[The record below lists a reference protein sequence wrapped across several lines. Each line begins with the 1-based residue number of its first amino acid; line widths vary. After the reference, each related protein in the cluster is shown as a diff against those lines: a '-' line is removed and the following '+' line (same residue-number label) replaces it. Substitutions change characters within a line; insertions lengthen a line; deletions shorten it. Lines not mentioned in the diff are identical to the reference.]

1 MKRGLGIVGQ
11 GESTCAVEVGA
22 GSALDVSQKGVLN
35 AKTYR
40 GKAAIVT
47 LGCAK
52 NQVDSEVM
60 LGVLS
65 RSGFELVND
74 VESAD
79 VAVVNTCGFL
89 ESSTKESID
98 CILELAELK
107 QQGRLRTLIVAGCLV
122 SRYPGELQK
131 TLPEVDHFLST
142 DEILK
147 VGSVAGGSDDANF
160 FAEAARPYFLYDDT
174 LPRFLSTRPHMAYVK
189 VSEGCNRPCTFCII
203 PKIRGQMRSRMIE
216 SVVKE
221 IQTLSANGVREVNLV
236 AQDLTSYGR
245 DLRGPELA
253 DLLLALEKQTS
264 IDWIRL
270 LYAYPVGTDERLLK
284 TMQEC
289 SRVAPYL
296 DIPLQHSSE
305 RVLKEM
311 QRPVGRFAPRSMVDF
326 IRKQYPAL
334 AVRTTFIV
342 GFPGETE
349 QDVEDLERFIL
360 EGHFSNVGVFTYSQE
375 RGTPAGERSDQIPE
389 KEREQRRKRLMK
401 AQQKVI
407 SETLQGYIGTSQRVL
422 IEGPHEDT
430 DLLLAGRTSFQAP
443 EVDGIVMIN
452 DSQVDLDLVRA
463 GQFAQ
468 VEITEVAGYDL
479 LGVITKIE
487 DTNIKNDSAS

>member
-1 MKRGLGIVGQ
+1 MKRGLSIVGQ
-11 GESTCAVEVGA
+11 GETGCSTGEKAV
-22 GSALDVSQKGVLN
+22 DVSKKGVLS
-35 AKTYR
+35 ARSYR

-60 LGVLS
+60 LGVLN
-65 RSGFELVND
+65 RSGFELVNE

-98 CILELAELK
+98 CILELGELK

-131 TLPEVDHFLST
+131 SMPEVDHFLST

-147 VGSVAGGSDDANF
+147 VGAAAGGSDDASF
-160 FAEAARPYFLYDDT
+160 FESAARPYFLYDDS

-203 PKIRGQMRSRMIE
+203 PKIRGQMRSRDLD
-216 SVVKE
+216 SVVRE
-221 IQTLSANGVREVNLV
+221 VQTLVENGVREVNLV
-236 AQDLTSYGR
+236 AQDLTSYGK
-245 DLRGPELA
+245 DIRGPELP
-253 DLLLALEKQTS
+253 DLIKALDERTGA
-264 IDWIRL
+264 DWIRL

-284 TMQEC
+284 TMQES
-289 SRVAPYL
+289 SRIVPYL

-311 QRPVGRFAPRSMVDF
+311 QRPLGRFSPRSMVEL
-326 IRKQYPAL
+326 IRSNFPAI
-334 AVRTTFIV
+334 AIRTTFIV
-342 GFPGETE
+342 GFPGETDE
-349 QDVEDLERFIL
+349 DVADLESFIG
-360 EGHFSNVGVFTYSQE
+360 EGHFTNVGIFTYSPE
-375 RGTPAGERSDQIPE
+375 KGTPAGEREDQIPE
-389 KEREQRRKRLMK
+389 KERQRRRNQLMK
-401 AQQKVI
+401 AQQGVVTAALE
-407 SETLQGYIGTSQRVL
+407 SYVGTRQKVL

-430 DLLLAGRTSFQAP
+430 DLLLAGRTQFQAP

-452 DSQVDLDLVRA
+452 DSEIALDDVKA
-463 GQFAQ
+463 GMFAD

-479 LGVITKIE
+479 VGVIKSVE
-487 DTNIKNDSAS
+487 GV